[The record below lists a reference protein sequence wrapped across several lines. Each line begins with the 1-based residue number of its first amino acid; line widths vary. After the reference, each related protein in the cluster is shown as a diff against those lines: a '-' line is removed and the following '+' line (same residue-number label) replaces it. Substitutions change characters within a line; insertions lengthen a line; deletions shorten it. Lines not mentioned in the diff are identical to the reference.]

1 LKEHISL
8 AKKSTR
14 PNLPKET
21 LERARREMAQSGTF
35 VEEPVQPAAPGQPAA
50 VAAAPRVKRP
60 VIQADLRTEY
70 AYVVNDLRNMA
81 TLAAAF
87 MIILVALSFV
97 I

>member
-1 LKEHISL
+1 L
-8 AKKSTR
+8 AKKTTR
-14 PNLPKET
+14 PNLPQET
-21 LERARREMAQSGTF
+21 LERARRELAQSG
-35 VEEPVQPAAPGQPAA
+35 VLPDEPMHLENHSRPVPAAAE
-50 VAAAPRVKRP
+50 VVKPRRSVF
-60 VIQADLRTEY
+60 QADLRTEY